1 MATVEF
7 TRNLLR
13 FFPSLAPVEVDAAT
27 VAELVARLES
37 MHPGLRAYLLDEAGR
52 LRKHVNIYVDSEP
65 VLDRQALGDTIG
77 PQTRIYIAQAL
88 SGG

>member
-13 FFPSLAPVEVDAAT
+13 FFPSLAPVSVDAGT
-27 VAELVARLES
+27 VAELVARLEIA
-37 MHPGLRAYLLDEAGR
+37 HPGLRAYLLDERGR
-52 LRKHVNIYVDSEP
+52 LRKHVNIYVESDP
-65 VLDRQALGDTIG
+65 VHDRDGLGDPLG
-77 PQTRIYIAQAL
+77 PDARVYIAQAL